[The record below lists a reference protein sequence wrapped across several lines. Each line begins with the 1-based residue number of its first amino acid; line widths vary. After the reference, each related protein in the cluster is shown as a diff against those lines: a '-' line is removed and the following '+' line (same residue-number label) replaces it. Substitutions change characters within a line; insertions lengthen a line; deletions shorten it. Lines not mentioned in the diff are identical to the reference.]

1 MTREETQILNEA
13 LFERLGSRAPIL
25 EKQAVDAVNDFTR
38 AKMREDG
45 FYRRIMPPVP
55 VSNDDLTHLANLK
68 DTGNRSTFVYK
79 RAGLNRKK

>member
-1 MTREETQILNEA
+1 MTREETQILSEA
-13 LFERLGSRAPIL
+13 LFERLGSRDLIF

-55 VSNDDLTHLANLK
+55 VSNDDLTRFANL
-68 DTGNRSTFVYK
+68 
-79 RAGLNRKK
+79 